1 MLYGKAYF
9 QGGAIILTLILL
21 LSISASTRSYLS
33 DSSSQ
38 SVPNVPNINVLHAT
52 AYTLGLDFQ
61 FSVSFF
67 NSYLFTEFQ
76 NIPSKVGLC
85 FGANVRY
92 NMCLD
97 LK

>member
-38 SVPNVPNINVLHAT
+38 SVPNINVLHAT

>member
-61 FSVSFF
+61 FTSKSH
-67 NSYLFTEFQ
+67 SLTAIYLQ
-76 NIPSKVGLC
+76 NFKISH
-85 FGANVRY
+85 
-92 NMCLD
+92 

>member
-33 DSSSQ
+33 DSSSQTQ

-85 FGANVRY
+85 LV
-92 NMCLD
+92 
-97 LK
+97 

>member
-38 SVPNVPNINVLHAT
+38 SVPNINVLHAT

-61 FSVSFF
+61 FTSKSH
-67 NSYLFTEFQ
+67 SLTAIYLQ
-76 NIPSKVGLC
+76 NFKISH
-85 FGANVRY
+85 
-92 NMCLD
+92 

>member
-38 SVPNVPNINVLHAT
+38 TESVPNVPNINVLHAT

-61 FSVSFF
+61 FTSQSH
-67 NSYLFTEFQ
+67 SLTAIYLQ
-76 NIPSKVGLC
+76 NFKISH
-85 FGANVRY
+85 
-92 NMCLD
+92 